1 MAFTFAVQAGKSG
14 GGTTTTGGFTFSYNV
29 GTVANYHAY
38 GVACQVGYV
47 SPQPKGTIVLEN
59 YWVWDLGPVTGT
71 GKVACPKPV
80 VPKGQSSSVL
90 GLLLFA
96 NAAAIG
102 AHATPHPVVLAR
114 VFKPQRHSG
123 DARLAV
129 V

>member
-29 GTVANYHAY
+29 GAVATSHAY

-71 GKVACPKPV
+71 GKVTCPKPV

-90 GLLLFA
+90 GILLFA
-96 NAAAIG
+96 NAADIG
-102 AHATPHPVVLAR
+102 GQPITNPV
-114 VFKPQRHSG
+114 
-123 DARLAV
+123 
-129 V
+129 